1 MDRQYNFDA
10 DEDEVIVGV
19 PLSYI
24 SFLESNDV
32 VSELQKD
39 FIKESKGNT
48 IMVSPMSCVP
58 TNVQNV
64 DGLHS
69 IQNKKGK
76 KKVVEII
83 PENTHYL
90 HTHTFEQRRQNWI
103 ITNKSRSD
111 GRIDYEYHHLE
122 THKMFRSMAEI
133 YRFMVYGEIPKTK
146 KNSSKSGE
154 TFQVTLKRKPHI
166 RGDSLIRHY
175 VVGTCEDCNGVYI
188 KDRREVNL
196 SDCDIPS
203 NIGIK
208 GKSKVGDLYG
218 KQLVN
223 LEDDALTKHVS
234 LGDAASSASGKPF
247 YYLWDFELKLEA
259 GNAKFT

>member
-10 DEDEVIVGV
+10 DEDEVIVEV
-19 PLSYI
+19 PLSYVR
-24 SFLESNDV
+24 FLESNDV

-39 FIKESKGNT
+39 FIKASKGNT

-58 TNVQNV
+58 TNVQND

-69 IQNKKGK
+69 IQ
-76 KKVVEII
+76 
-83 PENTHYL
+83 
-90 HTHTFEQRRQNWI
+90 
-103 ITNKSRSD
+103 
-111 GRIDYEYHHLE
+111 EYHHLE

-146 KNSSKSGE
+146 RNSSKSGE
-154 TFQVTLKRKPHI
+154 TFQMTLKRKPHI

-208 GKSKVGDLYG
+208 GKSKDGDLYG
-218 KQLVN
+218 KQQVN